1 MTSAQNSKRVRLIS
15 LLCVL
20 LVAFTGTVQA
30 IHVHSDNAKLPAH
43 DCSLCSVAHAGVIG
57 GNVYQLAPALSRA
70 YTSSAPEYSAH
81 STEPLFS
88 LNIRP
93 PPAL

>member
-1 MTSAQNSKRVRLIS
+1 MTPAQKSKHLRVIS

-20 LVAFTGTVQA
+20 LIAFTGTVQA

-57 GNVYQLAPALSRA
+57 GNVYQLAPVFVGA
-70 YTSSAPEYSAH
+70 YTALAPEYS
-81 STEPLFS
+81 SQSSEPLFS
-88 LNIRP
+88 LHIRP
-93 PPAL
+93 PPAN